1 MTVFAILCGMA
12 NNRSGAIKLLK
23 KLVFTPKSEIET
35 FRKTIED
42 AFYEPFLP
50 QGVECTEE
58 AINGIQ
64 CDVLEPQ
71 VFASD
76 RVMLYIHGGSFIGG
90 SRKAW
95 RGFVASIAN
104 ASSTRVI
111 LPEIRLAPQFPFPAA
126 LEDVKRVIKSLYTE
140 SPNIIIAADGS
151 GASIALALALSLKG
165 SARQKIK
172 EIVLMSPW
180 LDFSDEAPIYHD
192 KKLKDEILSPDAMR
206 RTGNMYTY
214 ASNMTNPL
222 VSPQYIQPS
231 MLEEFPPVYIQMGE
245 KEIIINEVR
254 HFAAILKAG
263 HIKYTLDIWP
273 DMMHMFQMAHEYLDE
288 SQRAIDALGLHIK
301 NS

>member
-1 MTVFAILCGMA
+1 MA
-12 NNRSGAIKLLK
+12 DNRSGAIKLLK
-23 KLVFTPKSEIET
+23 KLVFTPKSEIES
-35 FRKTIED
+35 FRKTIEE

-58 AINGIQ
+58 SINGIQ

-76 RVMLYIHGGSFIGG
+76 RVMIYIHGGSFIGG

-126 LEDVKRVIKSLYTE
+126 LEDVKRVIKSLYPE
-140 SPNIIIAADGS
+140 SPEIIIAADGS

-165 SARQKIK
+165 SARQKIR
-172 EIVLMSPW
+172 EIVLLSPW
-180 LDFSDEAPIYHD
+180 LDFSEDAPIYHD
-192 KKLKDEILSPDAMR
+192 KKLKDEIITPDAMK

-231 MLEEFPPVYIQMGE
+231 MLEDFPPVFIQMGE

-254 HFAAILKAG
+254 RFTAILKAG
-263 HIKYTLDIWP
+263 HVKYTLDVWP
-273 DMMHMFQMAHEYLDE
+273 NMMHMFQMAHEFLDE
-288 SQRAIDALGLHIK
+288 SHLAIDVIGKHIK
-301 NS
+301 DA

>member
-1 MTVFAILCGMA
+1 MA
-12 NNRSGAIKLLK
+12 DNRSGAIKLLK
-23 KLVFTPKSEIET
+23 KLVFTPKSEIES
-35 FRKTIED
+35 FRATIEQ

-76 RVMLYIHGGSFIGG
+76 RVMIYIHGGSFIGG

-126 LEDVKRVIKSLYTE
+126 LEDVKRLIKSLYTE
-140 SPNIIIAADGS
+140 NPDIIIAADGS

-165 SARQKIK
+165 TARRKIK
-172 EIVLMSPW
+172 EIVLLSPW

-192 KKLKDEILSPDAMR
+192 KKLKDEIITPDAMR

-222 VSPQYIQPS
+222 VSPQYIQPD
-231 MLEEFPPVYIQMGE
+231 MLEDFPPVFIQMGE

-254 HFAAILKAG
+254 RFTAILKAG
-263 HIKYTLDIWP
+263 HVKYTLDVWP
-273 DMMHMFQMAHEYLDE
+273 NMMHMFQMAHEFLDE
-288 SQRAIDALGLHIK
+288 SHRAIDAIGLHIK
-301 NS
+301 GL

>member
-1 MTVFAILCGMA
+1 MA
-12 NNRSGAIKLLK
+12 DNRSGAIKLLK
-23 KLVFTPKSEIET
+23 KLVFTPKSEIES
-35 FRKTIED
+35 FRKTIEE

-58 AINGIQ
+58 SINGIQ

-126 LEDVKRVIKSLYTE
+126 LEDVKRVIKFLYTE
-140 SPNIIIAADGS
+140 SPDIIIAADGS

-263 HIKYTLDIWP
+263 HVKYTLDIWP

-288 SQRAIDALGLHIK
+288 SHRAIDTIGLHIK
-301 NS
+301 NA